1 VRVRPHLVLVAFD
14 SLPAMAPDPE
24 PQWRWQMCKRPLVE
38 VMAKARKKASFNDK
52 GHLSIGIPQRSNCT
66 LNGPEATTKP
76 TYRGR
81 KRHL

>member
-1 VRVRPHLVLVAFD
+1 MR
-14 SLPAMAPDPE
+14 
-24 PQWRWQMCKRPLVE
+24 KRPLVE
-38 VMAKARKKASFNDK
+38 VMAKARKKASLNDK

-76 TYRGR
+76 TYRCR